1 MSNQPP
7 NGTPTGSTPI
17 FAIQV
22 ILSRDGTPQLMTPP
36 ELMLNT
42 PVNIAMATT
51 ALTRALQALNTWQ
64 LPKTGSIV
72 VPPPGTRFQS

>member
-1 MSNQPP
+1 MTDQPV
-7 NGTPTGSTPI
+7 NGTSAGPAPI

-22 ILSRDGTPQLMTPP
+22 VLLQDGTPQLMTPP
-36 ELMLNT
+36 ELQLSN